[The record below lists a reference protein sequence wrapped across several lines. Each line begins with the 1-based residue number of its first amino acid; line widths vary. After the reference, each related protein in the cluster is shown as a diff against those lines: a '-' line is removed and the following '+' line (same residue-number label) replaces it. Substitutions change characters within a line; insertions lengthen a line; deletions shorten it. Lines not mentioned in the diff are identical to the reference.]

1 MEVMVVDDIPG
12 VDAAT
17 YERRP
22 GGCGRRGRIAR
33 GLIIHGAGSTEVGWR
48 VLSSWRSREAFE
60 RFRDERLLP
69 AVRSLR
75 LPLPPTF
82 ERSEV
87 HRINQPR
94 PSPREPVTTP
104 G

>member
-12 VDAAT
+12 VDASDVRA
-17 YERRP
+17 RP

-33 GLIIHGAGSTEVGWR
+33 GLITHGAGSTGVGWR

-60 RFRDERLLP
+60 RFHDERLLP

-75 LPLPPTF
+75 VPLRPTF

-87 HRINQPR
+87 HRIIQP
-94 PSPREPVTTP
+94 
-104 G
+104 